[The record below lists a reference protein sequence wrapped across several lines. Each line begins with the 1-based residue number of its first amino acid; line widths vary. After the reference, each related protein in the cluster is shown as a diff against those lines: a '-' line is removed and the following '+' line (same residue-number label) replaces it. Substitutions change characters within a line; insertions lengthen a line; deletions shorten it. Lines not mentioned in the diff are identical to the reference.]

1 VNLTVVVMAF
11 DEAQNLEPTVHEIAA
26 SLARLPVPAEILVVD
41 DGSRDGTGAL
51 ADRLATAMSQVRVV
65 HHAVNGGLGA
75 VYRTGF
81 TEARGELVTFFP
93 ADGQFPASIIEDFHP
108 RMPGRD
114 MVLGCLPHRHD
125 SVAGRVLSNA
135 EKLLYR
141 ILFGRLPAFQG
152 VLMFRRALLSGMELR
167 STGRGW
173 GVLMEF
179 LIRAVRDGA
188 RTESVPTPLR
198 PRRTGVSKVQ
208 NSRTVWSNLR
218 QVLALRRQLSRG

>member
-1 VNLTVVVMAF
+1 MNLTVVVMAF
-11 DEAQNLEPTVHEIAA
+11 DEAENLEPTVREIA
-26 SLARLPVPAEILVVD
+26 SSVARLGVPAEILIVD

-51 ADRLATAMSQVRVV
+51 ADRLATEMPGLRVV

-81 TEARGELVTFFP
+81 SEARGELVTFFP
-93 ADGQFPASIIEDFHP
+93 ADGQFPASILEDFHL

-125 SVAGRVLSNA
+125 SLAGRLLSNA

-141 ILFGRLPAFQG
+141 VLFGRLPAFQG
-152 VLMFRRALLSGMELR
+152 VLMFRRSLLAGMDLR

-179 LIRAVRDGA
+179 LIRAVRGGA

-198 PRRTGVSKVQ
+198 ARRTGVSKVQ